1 MKHALPAWLSL
12 ALLGPLGGCAA
23 QATVTP
29 PAVSANV
36 DVNAQAAG
44 TVDASGNVVGAVAP
58 ADGYQDTDPSA
69 LTDFHDALDA
79 HGTWV
84 DDPSYG
90 TVWVPNASEVGAT
103 YAPYQT
109 AGHWALDANDQYVW
123 VSDYDWGWAP
133 YHYGRWVEIDG
144 RGWAWIPG
152 RVYSGAWVTWGAAG
166 DYATV
171 GWAPMPPEFV
181 WRGGVAVSYVY
192 AGHPRWSYVGRG
204 DVFAVNVGARIYTG
218 PAAVSAGASVH
229 PIGVSAGGGA
239 GGHSGPPPSSLGLS
253 GSQVPHVTAA
263 TSTGIAKAQSFGN
276 PSTATSMG
284 GHPPT
289 MKPGNTLMPSG
300 MKGGATTTASTG
312 RSMTPTNTLMPGSMQ
327 GGATTTTGRSM
338 TPTNTLMPGSMQGG
352 ATTTTATTTRSTT
365 ETPRA
370 TGQPGNT
377 AVHETATTTTTTT
390 QLNVPPKGRKKP
402 TTEPAPAPKGG
413 GGGGGGHSGGGQ
425 GGHGGTP
432 HPQ

>member
-12 ALLGPLGGCAA
+12 ALLGTLAGGCAA

-29 PAVSANV
+29 PAVNANV
-36 DVNAQAAG
+36 DVNAQAGG
-44 TVDASGNVVGAVAP
+44 TVDANGNVVGAVAP
-58 ADGYQDTDPSA
+58 GDEYQDTDPSA
-69 LTDFHDALDA
+69 LTDFHDALDS

-84 DDPSYG
+84 DDPNYG
-90 TVWVPNASEVGAT
+90 TVWVPSSSEVGAT

-109 AGHWALDANDQYVW
+109 AGHWALDSSDQYVW

-152 RVYSGAWVTWGAAG
+152 RVYSGAWVNWGAAG

-192 AGHPRWSYVGRG
+192 AGPARWSYVGRG
-204 DVFAVNVGARIYTG
+204 DVFAVNVGARVYTG

-229 PIGVSAGGGA
+229 PLGGGEHGSV
-239 GGHSGPPPSSLGLS
+239 GGHAGPPPSSLGLS
-253 GSQVPHVTAA
+253 ASAVPHVTAA
-263 TSTGIAKAQSFGN
+263 SSQGLAKAQNFGK
-276 PSTATSMG
+276 PSTAASMG
-284 GHPPT
+284 GHAPT

-300 MKGGATTTASTG
+300 MKGGATA
-312 RSMTPTNTLMPGSMQ
+312 
-327 GGATTTTGRSM
+327 TTGRSM
-338 TPTNTLMPGSMQGG
+338 TPTNTQMPSSMQGAATTTRTETPRATG
-352 ATTTTATTTRSTT
+352 QPGNTAVHETATTTTATTTTRTTT

-377 AVHETATTTTTTT
+377 AVHETATTTTTT
-390 QLNVPPKGRKKP
+390 QLNVPPKGKKKP

-413 GGGGGGHSGGGQ
+413 GHSGGHSG
-425 GGHGGTP
+425 TS
-432 HPQ
+432 HP